1 MRKKPVIILI
11 IIVGI
16 VLTLSQSC
24 NINNKNKSSMK
35 TIDNQEKQIVKN
47 KIINEFITKYNSLS
61 ESPITDIEK
70 GNIRIKYF
78 GRSYN
83 YYLEML
89 DIKDT
94 KTAEIE
100 ITIFE
105 TDENAELGVKGM
117 KNVFHDIMKAC
128 INDSSDEEINNCFD
142 ELINNQVIAN
152 KTYKNVDIEF
162 VPDIE
167 LSNGLSRGHIKI
179 TKK

>member
-24 NINNKNKSSMK
+24 NNNKNNSVKSLDK
-35 TIDNQEKQIVKN
+35 QKEQIVKN
-47 KIINEFITKYNSLS
+47 KIINEFIIKYNSLS

-70 GNIRIKYF
+70 GNIRTKYF

-94 KTAEIE
+94 KTAEME

-105 TDENAELGVKGM
+105 TYENSELGVEGM
-117 KNVFHDIMKAC
+117 KNVFHDIMKSC
-128 INDSSDEEINNCFD
+128 IKDSSDEEINNYFD
-142 ELINNQVIAN
+142 ELISNQYNVN
-152 KTYKNVDIEF
+152 KTYKNVDIDF
-162 VPDIE
+162 
-167 LSNGLSRGHIKI
+167 SRGTAQSEGHIKI